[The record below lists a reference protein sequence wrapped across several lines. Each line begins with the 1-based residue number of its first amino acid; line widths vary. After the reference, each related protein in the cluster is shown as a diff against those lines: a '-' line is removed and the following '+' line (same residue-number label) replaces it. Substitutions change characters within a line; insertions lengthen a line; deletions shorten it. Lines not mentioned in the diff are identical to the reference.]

1 LGYAGK
7 HKPNDALAALGFGFL
22 MAVCSDEVSG
32 AYSCHGLILPR
43 MPAARMDEVPKV
55 EPSTA
60 KAVLTKVIA
69 QAKDSAFPKISMI
82 ELKQDAISEVTVLPN
97 ELQQPIP

>member
-1 LGYAGK
+1 
-7 HKPNDALAALGFGFL
+7 
-22 MAVCSDEVSG
+22 
-32 AYSCHGLILPR
+32 
-43 MPAARMDEVPKV
+43 MDEVPKV
-55 EPSTA
+55 EPS
-60 KAVLTKVIA
+60 IA